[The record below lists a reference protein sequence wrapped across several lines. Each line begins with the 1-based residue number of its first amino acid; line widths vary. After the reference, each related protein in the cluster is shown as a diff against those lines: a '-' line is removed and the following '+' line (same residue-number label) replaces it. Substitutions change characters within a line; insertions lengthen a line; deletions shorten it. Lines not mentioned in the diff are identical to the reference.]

1 MRQARTGEGASS
13 GQIQFSILNTT
24 GLKGRFQS
32 LFSDRDAVIERV
44 PADPQR
50 PLLVFDG
57 DCSFCKMWVGYW
69 QSLTRDRVEYLPYQT
84 VKDRFPEVPL
94 SAFQSA
100 VQFFEDGKRYM
111 AGEPV

>member
-69 QSLTRDRVEYLPYQT
+69 QSLTRDRVEYEPYQ
-84 VKDRFPEVPL
+84 KAADRFPEVPR
-94 SAFQSA
+94 SDFQRA
-100 VQFFEDGKRYM
+100 VQFFEGGKRYS
-111 AGEPV
+111 AADAV